1 MMKSFVSLLLLL
13 TLYAAPALQAQELQA
28 KINVNA
34 ARVGSQVD
42 KKVFQTLQNA
52 LNTFLNSRKWTG
64 EVFQPNEKIVC
75 NFLLNIAEVSADNVY
90 KASLTVQAARPV
102 YNASYD
108 SPLVNFIDD
117 AVSFRYVEFQPVEFN
132 ENRVSG
138 SDPLVSNLT
147 AVLAYYV
154 DIILGLNFDSFSLR
168 GGDSYFQKAQKIVSN
183 APDSRDITGWR
194 NFDGQRNR
202 YWLADNLTNS
212 KYAILH
218 DAVYSYYRLG
228 MDNMYDNETEARAAI
243 MNTLNFLN
251 NINTDNPNN
260 MGVQFFLQGRAREM
274 IGVFKKTAPDEK
286 SRALD
291 LLSKMDIANANN
303 YKQELR

>member
-1 MMKSFVSLLLLL
+1 MLKQIVILFLGFNCCF
-13 TLYAAPALQAQELQA
+13 AAQVNAQELQA
-28 KINVNA
+28 KISVNSS
-34 ARVGSQVD
+34 RVGSTVD

-52 LNTFLNSRKWTG
+52 LNTFLNNRKWTT
-64 EVFQPNEKIVC
+64 ETFQANEKIVC
-75 NFLLNIAEVSADNVY
+75 NFLLNISEVSTDNIY
-90 KASLTVQAARPV
+90 KAALTVQAARPV
-102 YNASYD
+102 YNSTYD

-117 AVSFRYVEFQPVEFN
+117 AVVFRYVEFQPIEFN

-154 DIILGLNFDSFSLR
+154 NIIVGMDFDSFALR
-168 GGDSYFQKAQKIVSN
+168 GGDPYFQKAQNIVNN
-183 APDSRDITGWR
+183 APDSRDISGWR

-218 DAVYSYYRLG
+218 DAIHSYFRLG
-228 MDNMYDNETEARAAI
+228 MDNMYDNETEARTAI
-243 MNTLNFLN
+243 LNTLNFLN
-251 NINTDNPNN
+251 NINTENPNN
-260 MGVQFFLQGRAREM
+260 MGVQFFLVGRAREM
-274 IGVFKKTAPDEK
+274 IGIFKKTAPEEK
-286 SRALD
+286 SRAME
-291 LLSKMDIANANN
+291 LLSKMDISNANN